1 MVLVWWLRP
10 ILGLCTLFAGMT
22 LLRRALGAEGARAAH
37 PTPPG
42 AAPGGMALAGAA
54 LGGAASAAVLQSSSL
69 CVAGLAAA
77 ADAGGLDLGTAWAAV
92 VGANVGTTLIP
103 QVFAAL
109 SVRWGGTVPWGVL
122 GGAAAFGAA
131 LCAVPR
137 GRRIGLGLLAAA
149 CLCGGFR
156 LLAEASGGGLPVAA
170 QVLRVRGSALGAFA
184 AGVAVSALVFSS
196 GFAIAVVQGL
206 ASAGALP
213 LRAGIA
219 FVCGANVGTTADV
232 LLAAVGARAR
242 GRATALFHLAF
253 NLMAAGIGLALLHP
267 LAVWL
272 VASRIPPAQ
281 ALAHVHTGLNL
292 LCGLAVLPLLP
303 LAARGVASL
312 GARTPDPPGA
322 RPR

>member
-1 MVLVWWLRP
+1 MLWWRP
-10 ILGLCTLFAGMT
+10 ILALCALCAGMT
-22 LLRRALGAEGARAAH
+22 LLRRALVRQGARIPH
-37 PTPPG
+37 PTS
-42 AAPGGMALAGAA
+42 ARRAPRGIALAGAA
-54 LGGAASAAVLQSSSL
+54 IGGAASAAVLQSSSL

-77 ADAGGLDLGTAWAAV
+77 ADAGGLDLATAWAGV

-109 SVRWGGTVPWGVL
+109 SVRWSGAVPWGVL
-122 GGAAAFGAA
+122 GGAAAFGAT
-131 LCAVPR
+131 LCAAPR
-137 GRRIGLGLLAAA
+137 GRRIGLALLAAA

-170 QVLRVRGSALGAFA
+170 QVLRVRGSAPGAFA
-184 AGVAVSALVFSS
+184 VGVAVSALVFSS

-213 LRAGIA
+213 LQAGIA

-232 LLAAVGARAR
+232 LLAAAGARAR

-253 NLMAAGIGLALLHP
+253 NLMGAGIGLALLHP
-267 LAVWL
+267 VAARL
-272 VASRIPPAQ
+272 VAARIPPAQ

-292 LCGLAVLPLLP
+292 LCGLAVLPFLP
-303 LAARGVASL
+303 RVARGVAL
-312 GARTPDPPGA
+312 LAARQRARPGA